1 MGRRAQDRD
10 GRGGAVAFG
19 AQSQTICVD
28 SFINPTES
36 GSFHG
41 RAVDAEAHIA
51 DFQNNILAE
60 ISGQTSRLRQG
71 LPLRFRREPGIRNLP
86 RTSIVGLTLA
96 AFALCLGPAA
106 AETMSGALSRAY
118 SNNPDVN
125 QARAGVRAQDE
136 TVPGAKAGWLP
147 KVNAQGT
154 LGRQFTR
161 NTNTPGTVA
170 KEQQYLTN
178 PSTGAVTLS
187 QTLFDGMRT
196 ANAVD
201 QAESGVLAAREN
213 LRGYEISTLG
223 DAATF
228 YMDVLRDTAVL
239 GLRRNNVK
247 VLQVQLQQ
255 TRDRFQVGEVTR
267 TDVAQAESSLANGTA
282 DVAVAEAKMQA
293 SMANYRRV
301 IGVEPKQLQPAQPI
315 EKLLPPT
322 LDLAVATGLSENPA
336 VIGALHQVDVAEDQ
350 VKINEGALLPQVGV
364 QAQVQN
370 QTNSQGI
377 PGYGVYTAAVVGTLT
392 VPIYQGGAEY
402 AQVRQSKEKLS
413 QARLAVE
420 TQRYKVRADVV
431 TAWGNLQSSRAAITS
446 FQAAVKAAEIALTG
460 VREEAKVGQRTTLDV
475 LNAEQ
480 TLLNT
485 RVQLVQAQHD
495 RVVASYAVM
504 AAIGRLT
511 ARNLG
516 LGVMAYDPSQHYD
529 QTKNRFFGLNTP
541 DGR

>member
-1 MGRRAQDRD
+1 MRR
-10 GRGGAVAFG
+10 
-19 AQSQTICVD
+19 S
-28 SFINPTES
+28 
-36 GSFHG
+36 
-41 RAVDAEAHIA
+41 
-51 DFQNNILAE
+51 
-60 ISGQTSRLRQG
+60 
-71 LPLRFRREPGIRNLP
+71 
-86 RTSIVGLTLA
+86 SIVGLTLA
-96 AFALCLGPAA
+96 TYALCLGPAA
-106 AETMSGALSRAY
+106 AESMSGALSRAY

-147 KVNAQGT
+147 KVNAQGSI
-154 LGRQFTR
+154 GHQFTR
-161 NTNTPGTVA
+161 NTNPPGA
-170 KEQQYLTN
+170 AAREQKYLTD
-178 PSTGAVTLS
+178 PTTGSVTLT

-196 ANAVD
+196 ANSVD

-213 LRGYEISTLG
+213 LRGSEISTLG

-255 TRDRFQVGEVTR
+255 TRDRFHVGEVTR

-282 DVAVAEAKMQA
+282 DVAVAEARLQA

-301 IGVEPKQLQPAQPI
+301 IGVEPRQLQPAQPI
-315 EKLLPPT
+315 EKLLPPS

-350 VKINEGALLPQVGV
+350 VKINEGALLPQIGV

-370 QTNSQGI
+370 QTDAQGV
-377 PGYGVYTAAVVGTLT
+377 PGYGIYTASVVGVLN
-392 VPIYQGGAEY
+392 VPIYQGGSEY

-420 TQRYKVRADVV
+420 TQRYKVRSDVV

-495 RVVASYAVM
+495 RVVASYSVM

-516 LGVMAYDPSQHYD
+516 LGVVAYDPNHHYD

>member
-1 MGRRAQDRD
+1 MAELSGR
-10 GRGGAVAFG
+10 
-19 AQSQTICVD
+19 
-28 SFINPTES
+28 
-36 GSFHG
+36 
-41 RAVDAEAHIA
+41 
-51 DFQNNILAE
+51 
-60 ISGQTSRLRQG
+60 TSRLRQG
-71 LPLRFRREPGIRNLP
+71 FPFRIWRETGIRNL
-86 RTSIVGLTLA
+86 RRSSIVGLTLA
-96 AFALCLGPAA
+96 TYALCLGPAA
-106 AETMSGALSRAY
+106 AESMSGALSRAY

-154 LGRQFTR
+154 LGRQYTR
-161 NTNTPGTVA
+161 STDTLGQAGSN
-170 KEQQYLTN
+170 QQYLTN
-178 PSTGAVTLS
+178 PSTGSVTLT

-196 ANAVD
+196 ANSVD
-201 QAESGVLAAREN
+201 QAESGVLAARES
-213 LRGYEISTLG
+213 LRGSEISTLG

-282 DVAVAEAKMQA
+282 DVAVAEAKLQA

-301 IGVEPKQLQPAQPI
+301 IGVEPRQLQPAQPI

-377 PGYGVYTAAVVGTLT
+377 PGYGLYTASVVGVLN
-392 VPIYQGGAEY
+392 VPIYQGGSEY

-420 TQRYKVRADVV
+420 TQRYKVRSDVV

-511 ARNLG
+511 AHNLG
-516 LGVMAYDPSQHYD
+516 LGVVAYDPNHHYD